1 MNKRDQKNLAF
12 LLAQTADSLRQW
24 WQQADAEDIAYAEQL
39 LARAQPQPPARRYE
53 HQHQPPG
60 TLQ

>member
-1 MNKRDQKNLAF
+1 MKKRDQKNLAF
-12 LLAQTADSLRQW
+12 LLAQTADSLAEW

-39 LARAQPQPPARRYE
+39 LAEAQQQQPARRYQQ
-53 HQHQPPG
+53 QHQQHG

>member
-1 MNKRDQKNLAF
+1 MKKRDQKNLAF

-39 LARAQPQPPARRYE
+39 LAEAQQQQPARRYQ
-53 HQHQPPG
+53 QHQPPG